1 MTKQAQQAQITASKP
16 LHHTP
21 YIPFTTGELQL
32 ILSIHDKMIEEG
44 RRVESPLYK
53 PFDESLV
60 RHFAEH
66 EATLSV
72 EPSLLGAFS
81 NSAKQTGFVMPYPV
95 FWVPTATSEGMPLLL
110 ASDLRAENDDQRTII
125 LQGFMFVRYGMDKGD
140 ISSKEAGFPP
150 NVRYGAR
157 LYMGEYGKRSISVFE
172 EDEGEDFDAMEF
184 SLLFDDAGRLLF
196 DPFNVKNDR
205 ELRKQAEEGEAFAV
219 FHGRDKEKDAAHL
232 PFAPISTTEE
242 IGAGITAQ
250 QMEGTTYRRSLHL
263 SMKLMQQVGDICFRV
278 ASNLCLFLE
287 YMGADCAMVEAP
299 DPKRH
304 QRAKDDA
311 RRLLASCLAHRRKGN
326 DLLAKRHE
334 TALRKIRASRVVA
347 VGDDAGKKIRAKDE
361 EIRKIKASN
370 GEEGAG
376 FADLRA
382 PISCHLV
389 RGHGKWQPHGEGRS
403 LRKWIYI
410 VPYFRGVGAFT
421 PKVNILEE

>member
-1 MTKQAQQAQITASKP
+1 MKKHTQAPKATATKP

-32 ILSIHDKMIEEG
+32 ILSIHEKMIEEG
-44 RRVESPLYK
+44 RRGESPLEK
-53 PFDESLV
+53 PVDDCLI
-60 RHFAEH
+60 RHFSEH

-110 ASDLRAENDDQRTII
+110 ASDLRAENDESTTII
-125 LQGFMFVRYGMDKGD
+125 LQGFMFMRYGMDKGD
-140 ISSKEAGFPP
+140 ISWSEAGLSEK
-150 NVRYGAR
+150 VRYGAK
-157 LYMGEYGKRSISVFE
+157 LYMGQHGKRSISVFE

-184 SLLFDDAGRLLF
+184 SLLFDERGRLLF
-196 DPFNVKNDR
+196 DPSNAKNDR
-205 ELRKQAEEGEAFAV
+205 ELRKEAEEGEAFAV
-219 FHGRDKEKDAAHL
+219 FRSRIKDDTDPAVSA
-232 PFAPISTTEE
+232 TEDIE
-242 IGAGITAQ
+242 AGITISM
-250 QMEGTTYRRSLHL
+250 MEGTSYHRSLHL
-263 SMKLMQQVGDICFRV
+263 SMKLMQQVADLVFRV

-287 YMGADCAMVEAP
+287 CMGEDCEMVIAP
-299 DPKRH
+299 EPKQH

-311 RRLLASCLAHRRKGN
+311 KRLLASCLAHKRKGN

-347 VGDDAGKKIRAKDE
+347 VGDDAGKKIRQKDE
-361 EIRKIKASN
+361 EIRLLKASS
-370 GEEGAG
+370 GEGED

-389 RGHGKWQPHGEGRS
+389 RGHGKWQPHGEGRA
-403 LRKWIYI
+403 LRKWIYL
-410 VPYFRGVGAFT
+410 VPYFRGVGT
-421 PKVNILEE
+421 YRPKINIVEE